1 VGSLHLAFL
10 KSNTRFENLAPGT
23 YLGEGDQY

>member
-1 VGSLHLAFL
+1 VGTVKLAFL

-23 YLGEGDQY
+23 YVGEGDQY